1 MLPNPLDE
9 TKPAKAYAKAQ
20 AREVMSFRSFVEHIA
35 EHGGHNRG
43 QVKGVLSDT
52 CKCLVEQLL
61 EGKKVILDEL
71 GSFWLSLNSEGA
83 ENCQTFTE
91 DNITGVNILFI
102 PGQDFENLL
111 SRATFNQVASRA
123 AQIATLKAEKA
134 GETIVDLAA
143 AKAGSS
149 SSDSDSSSGSDS
161 TESGDSNTSTDEGNY
176 PV

>member
-1 MLPNPLDE
+1 M
-9 TKPAKAYAKAQ
+9 
-20 AREVMSFRSFVEHIA
+20 
-35 EHGGHNRG
+35 
-43 QVKGVLSDT
+43 
-52 CKCLVEQLL
+52 
-61 EGKKVILDEL
+61 
-71 GSFWLSLNSEGA
+71 
-83 ENCQTFTE
+83 
-91 DNITGVNILFI
+91 NILFI

>member
-1 MLPNPLDE
+1 MLPNPQDE

-83 ENCQTFTE
+83 ENCQIFTE
-91 DNITGVNILFI
+91 EIL
-102 PGQDFENLL
+102 
-111 SRATFNQVASRA
+111 
-123 AQIATLKAEKA
+123 
-134 GETIVDLAA
+134 
-143 AKAGSS
+143 
-149 SSDSDSSSGSDS
+149 
-161 TESGDSNTSTDEGNY
+161 